1 MTFDEAVEELKTLS
15 KNGADTWYGD
25 NLEKRTHVKGHIESG
40 SVEMLIYQ
48 LRKEYVPT
56 IEMTQR
62 QKDLLLH
69 YKQHSWFSLFLGKL
83 NDPYNEIY
91 RSLPDLSCFDNW
103 GTAKERE
110 NEILSAWL
118 HPETI
123 KVIGEIND
131 TATSSGN

>member
-1 MTFDEAVEELKTLS
+1 MTFDDVIKEIY
-15 KNGADTWYGD
+15 NP
-25 NLEKRTHVKGHIESG
+25 
-40 SVEMLIYQ
+40 LIYQ
-48 LRKEYVPT
+48 WPSPSGEMVSVAKQKTTLELVETIKELKQEYAPT

-123 KVIGEIND
+123 KVIGENND
-131 TATSSGN
+131 TATSSRNKD